1 MPLRKKQFI
10 HTEGDFLEGEL
21 PNDLHDA
28 LIRGTIHHSGIRV
41 VRSNAGVHA
50 GEDGMIDNIERIR
63 VELEVNL
70 FSNGEGLN
78 GCL

>member
-1 MPLRKKQFI
+1 M
-10 HTEGDFLEGEL
+10 HSLEGEP

-28 LIRGTIHHSGIRV
+28 RIRGTIHHSGLRV
-41 VRSNAGVHA
+41 VRPNAGVHA
-50 GEDGMIDNIERIR
+50 GEDGMIGNIERFCA
-63 VELEVNL
+63 ELEVNL